1 MKAIAFSKESFYS
14 RLFLVPKKGG
24 NLPSSDRPQLTQQLC
39 RELPFFSNGEHFL
52 SEDASKQGRLYAMHR
67 SKGCCISFCQRTQV
81 FTKIPV
87 FPMEK
92 HMLCLPRVFTKLIK
106 PIAASLRKRG
116 IWIIVYLND
125 FLILGSSIKE
135 SKAKTQ
141 LTLDLLQW
149 LGFTIIWERSM
160 LVLTQSL
167 TFLGLSKDSQSM
179 SFSLLGKKDHE
190 HTEQMSKSHSQSHF
204 ISSRNCTP
212 HRVIRSGP
220 P

>member
-1 MKAIAFSKESFYS
+1 
-14 RLFLVPKKGG
+14 
-24 NLPSSDRPQLTQQLC
+24 
-39 RELPFFSNGEHFL
+39 
-52 SEDASKQGRLYAMHR
+52 MHR
-67 SKGCCISFCQRTQV
+67 SKGCCISFWQRTQV
-81 FTKIPV
+81 LTKIPV

-116 IWIIVYLND
+116 IRIIIYLDD

-167 TFLGLSKDSQSM
+167 TFLGLSIGGFMLTSLFTFLLIYIPLCPQKKTYLVYTDSRQ
-179 SFSLLGKKDHE
+179 L
-190 HTEQMSKSHSQSHF
+190 KS
-204 ISSRNCTP
+204 
-212 HRVIRSGP
+212 
-220 P
+220 